1 MRPTLSNRRCIAS
14 PEESYSVSC
23 SCNKCKS
30 RPSLQINSIDSEISK
45 REIEI
50 IIKKAE
56 MGSIRQIELEG
67 SSVKIYFKQWSYT
80 MSQVRSILQSKKQI
94 KLHFTDAYEEGH
106 TWYAESVED
115 EPRWINPRWEEEVE
129 ATIELPA
136 DDIDLK
142 PAPTSEKRR
151 DGKSEATLQKERNER
166 DLYYYVKNVYQTYDL
181 NSYDEKIKKHGEGFM
196 WTFSSNLSKESFTKK
211 FMERW
216 NYQNIYLQTNWILQA
231 EFHWRLNNGKKEYY
245 PHYFSPNARPIK
257 DRVYEPA
264 RKKMMLQILA
274 NWSEVGSRPY
284 WLCSGLTTILDDRND
299 NSAGALK
306 KSIPDY
312 HKSSNINVISG
323 IGALQLNS
331 EKTNKYTYKYTLLYK
346 KIERWAKMMKVP
358 TFTSDENVPL
368 PFSKIK
374 AHSPYVISTWND
386 WSFNLSPFQL
396 KLRSEILSEKYDKL
410 KERVMEQTF
419 YFKDIVMEELNA
431 RFWFCV
437 ERKSLI
443 NVDNL
448 VGSTG
453 ESRYY
458 LAKQAKEYYNNL
470 YNGSEKIED
479 YQSTDI
485 PHEFSP
491 YEQQD
496 SWCTCVKVNECDE
509 CRTYMLCYA
518 CNFCNRL
525 HVRPRE
531 WNNWQYLYNTTPRCG
546 CQYRII
552 TQERL
557 AEVKE
562 HPHRFNNV

>member
-1 MRPTLSNRRCIAS
+1 MRPTLSTRRCIAS

-23 SCNKCKS
+23 SCNKCNS
-30 RPSLQINSIDSEISK
+30 RPSLQINSIDSEMSK

-50 IIKKAE
+50 IIKKLE

-67 SSVKIYFKQWSYT
+67 TSVKIYFKQWSYT
-80 MSQVRSILQSKKQI
+80 MGTVRTILQSKRQI
-94 KLHFTDAYEEGH
+94 KLHFTDAYEVGH

-115 EPRWINPRWEEEVE
+115 EPRWINPRWEEDVE

-136 DDIDLK
+136 DDIDLE

-166 DLYYYVKNVYQTYDL
+166 DLYYYIKNVYQTYDL
-181 NSYDEKIKKHGEGFM
+181 NSYDEKVEKHGEGFM
-196 WTFSSNLSKESFTKK
+196 WSFTSNLSKESFTKK
-211 FMERW
+211 FMKRW

-245 PHYFSPNARPIK
+245 PRYFSPKARPIK

-264 RKKMMLQILA
+264 RKKIMLNILA

-299 NSAGALK
+299 YSAASLK
-306 KSIPDY
+306 KFIPDNQ
-312 HKSSNINVISG
+312 KSSNINVISG

-331 EKTNKYTYKYTLLYK
+331 ERTNKYTYKYTIIYK

-368 PFSKIK
+368 PFSTIK

-396 KLRSEILSEKYDKL
+396 KLKSEILSEKDRM

-419 YFKDIVMEELNA
+419 YFKNIVMEELNA

-453 ESRYY
+453 ESRYN
-458 LAKQAKEYYNNL
+458 LAKQAKEYYNTL
-470 YNGSEKIED
+470 YNGSKKIED

-485 PHEFSP
+485 PQEFSP

-496 SWCTCVKVNECDE
+496 CWCNCGKVNECEE
-509 CRTYMLCYA
+509 CRSTMICYG
-518 CNFCNRL
+518 CYFCNRL

-531 WNNWQYLYNTTPRCG
+531 WREWQELYQTTPRCG

-557 AEVKE
+557 AEAKE
-562 HPHRFNNV
+562 HPDRFNNV

>member
-1 MRPTLSNRRCIAS
+1 MRPTLSTRRCVAS
-14 PEESYSVSC
+14 SEESYSVSC
-23 SCNKCKS
+23 SCNKCNS
-30 RPSLQINSIDSEISK
+30 RPSLQINSIDSEMSK

-50 IIKKAE
+50 IIKKLE

-67 SSVKIYFKQWSYT
+67 TSVKIYFKQWSYT
-80 MSQVRSILQSKKQI
+80 MGSVRTILQSKRQI
-94 KLHFTDAYEEGH
+94 KLHFTDAYEVGH
-106 TWYAESVED
+106 TWYAESVEE

-136 DDIDLK
+136 DDIDLE
-142 PAPTSEKRR
+142 PAPTSEK
-151 DGKSEATLQKERNER
+151 
-166 DLYYYVKNVYQTYDL
+166 
-181 NSYDEKIKKHGEGFM
+181 
-196 WTFSSNLSKESFTKK
+196 
-211 FMERW
+211 
-216 NYQNIYLQTNWILQA
+216 
-231 EFHWRLNNGKKEYY
+231 RLNNGKKEYY
-245 PHYFSPNARPIK
+245 PRYFSPKARPIK

-264 RKKMMLQILA
+264 RKKMMLNILA

-299 NSAGALK
+299 YSAGALK
-306 KSIPDY
+306 KFIPDNQ
-312 HKSSNINVISG
+312 KSSNINVISG

-331 EKTNKYTYKYTLLYK
+331 ERTNKYTYKYTLIYK

-358 TFTSDENVPL
+358 TFTSDENVP
-368 PFSKIK
+368 FSTIK

-396 KLRSEILSEKYDKL
+396 KLKSEILSEKDRM

-453 ESRYY
+453 ESRYN
-458 LAKQAKEYYNNL
+458 LAKQAKEYYNTL
-470 YNGSEKIED
+470 YNGSKKIED
-479 YQSTDI
+479 YQTTDI
-485 PHEFSP
+485 PPEFSP

-496 SWCTCVKVNECDE
+496 CWCNCGKVNECDE
-509 CRTYMLCYA
+509 CRSTMICYG
-518 CNFCNRL
+518 CYFCNRL

-531 WNNWQYLYNTTPRCG
+531 WREWQELYQTTPRCG

-552 TQERL
+552 SQERL
-557 AEVKE
+557 AEAKE
-562 HPHRFNNV
+562 HPDRFNNVWFMPDF